1 MTCTTFTKALQMAK
15 QIIAGRSTPKSSR
28 HTATAITS
36 GSPPVP
42 PTGQDAFDL
51 LENKAAQLRSLL
63 WCAYGG
69 NGWFEEA
76 GEEHRSNIV
85 WIAADLAM
93 EVEELVQGSVR
104 G

>member
-1 MTCTTFTKALQMAK
+1 MTCNRLLKAHQMAK

-28 HTATAITS
+28 PTTATVS
-36 GSPPVP
+36 GSPPMP

-51 LENKAAQLRSLL
+51 LENKVAQLRSLL
-63 WCAYGG
+63 WCAYGDG

-93 EVEELVQGSVR
+93 EVEGLVQGSVR

>member
-1 MTCTTFTKALQMAK
+1 MAK

-28 HTATAITS
+28 PTTTTS
-36 GSPPVP
+36 TTGPTGPTGLPPMP

-85 WIAADLAM
+85 WIAADLAL